1 VLLSLFPIE
10 HWIPEIDIAFR
21 SASRGRFPE
30 VSTHSEQAYDIAAVK
45 YRGVHAVTNFDLSRY
60 LEFMRPGGSQTLP
73 PPPSDSE
80 GGTAIEGGSDLTD
93 GSPKRRKRADSEWE
107 SARSREPKV
116 LPSQVRCSVASSRTC

>member
-1 VLLSLFPIE
+1 MVLSIFTIE
-10 HWIPEIDIAFR
+10 RWIRETDIAFR
-21 SASRGRFPE
+21 SCLSGPLPEASTYP
-30 VSTHSEQAYDIAAVK
+30 EQAYDIAAVK

-73 PPPSDSE
+73 PPPSVSE

-107 SARSREPKV
+107 SARSREPRV
-116 LPSQVRCSVASSRTC
+116 LPSQVRCSVASSST